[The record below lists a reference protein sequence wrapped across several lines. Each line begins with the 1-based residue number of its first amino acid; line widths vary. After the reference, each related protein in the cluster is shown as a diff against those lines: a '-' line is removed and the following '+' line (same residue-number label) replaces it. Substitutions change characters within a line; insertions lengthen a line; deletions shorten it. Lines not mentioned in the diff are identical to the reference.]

1 MCGCRTEYSATWGHT
16 SVVGN
21 MQYSEKSTAFAVNQG
36 GTANKKVIIRPWQMV
51 YFCQGFLFIKEKKK
65 NEI

>member
-36 GTANKKVIIRPWQMV
+36 GTANKKSNYSSLADVI
-51 YFCQGFLFIKEKKK
+51 FLPRIFIYKGEKGK
-65 NEI
+65 